1 MTYLF
6 LILGL
11 VTLILGGDLLV
22 RGATTIALRAKISPL
37 VIGMTVVS
45 FGTSAPELLVSLK
58 SVLNGHPDVAT
69 GGIIGSNISNIGL
82 VLGIT
87 LLIFPI
93 KVNRDSL
100 IIDWPMMLISTLLFF
115 FLAKDGAINRNEGIA
130 FIFIL
135 IIFLFWLIY
144 RSRKKGKKL
153 ASEME
158 LEEIA
163 TSKKNLVFKDISF
176 IILGI
181 LGLYFGA
188 EWLINSVVSIAK
200 NFEISE
206 KLVSITVVAFGTSV
220 PELTTSVVA
229 AFKKETDISIGN
241 LIGSNIFNILA
252 ILGIT
257 GIIHPIAISDSINEF
272 DNYFLLGITVILFPL
287 MYFGKKM
294 TYRSALILLSIYV
307 IYIYFSIIAEI

>member
-11 VTLILGGDLLV
+11 ITLILGGDLLV

-100 IIDWPMMLISTLLFF
+100 IIDWPMMLLSTLLFF
-115 FLAKDGAINRNEGIA
+115 FLAKDGSINRIEGIA
-130 FIFIL
+130 FVLIL
-135 IIFLFWLIY
+135 ISFLFWLIY

-163 TSKKNLVFKDISF
+163 PSKKSLVFKDISF

-188 EWLINSVVSIAK
+188 EWLINSVVDISK
-200 NFEISE
+200 NFGISE

-229 AFKKETDISIGN
+229 AFKKQTDISIGN

-257 GIIHPIAISDSINEF
+257 GIIHPIAISDSINQF
-272 DNYFLLGITVILFPL
+272 DNYFLLGITLILFPL
-287 MYFGKKM
+287 MFFGKKI
-294 TYRSALILLSIYV
+294 TYRSGLVLISIYV
-307 IYIYFSIIAEI
+307 FYIYFSIIAEI

>member
-1 MTYLF
+1 M
-6 LILGL
+6 
-11 VTLILGGDLLV
+11 
-22 RGATTIALRAKISPL
+22 
-37 VIGMTVVS
+37 
-45 FGTSAPELLVSLK
+45 
-58 SVLNGHPDVAT
+58 
-69 GGIIGSNISNIGL
+69 
-82 VLGIT
+82 
-87 LLIFPI
+87 
-93 KVNRDSL
+93 
-100 IIDWPMMLISTLLFF
+100 IIDWPMMLISAILYYFFANNGIISQLEGVIFVILLV
-115 FLAKDGAINRNEGIA
+115 
-130 FIFIL
+130 IFISW
-135 IIFLFWLIY
+135 IIY

-153 ASEME
+153 A
-158 LEEIA
+158 LEKEIEEVA
-163 TSKKNLVFKDISF
+163 EVKKNFIFKDISF
-176 IILGI
+176 IVLGI

-200 NFEISE
+200 DFEISE